1 MVKNTQAIRQQEP
14 TNCLNVLDHF
24 VGLALKGL
32 NKLAQLENSE
42 FYMIWSR
49 ALTYEVT
56 MHRLKPW
63 KISQIFWLSTAQKGK
78 FSIKAVN
85 VFAEEILNEKL
96 QCLRSVDCFA

>member
-1 MVKNTQAIRQQEP
+1 M
-14 TNCLNVLDHF
+14 
-24 VGLALKGL
+24 
-32 NKLAQLENSE
+32 
-42 FYMIWSR
+42 SR

-56 MHRLKPW
+56 MHRLKSW